1 MVVIMNNQPQEKTMS
16 QTMQIE
22 IDRAVNKF
30 TPPMEVGGGFLR
42 RDEYAKLAR
51 MAVTEGT
58 LIGWAHAENMTRER
72 MQRIIAELQNE
83 VTILRDRVKDV
94 EMELL
99 AVQK

>member
-1 MVVIMNNQPQEKTMS
+1 MNNPQEKTMS

-22 IDRAVNKF
+22 IDRAVNRF
-30 TPPMEVGGGFLR
+30 TPPMEVGGGFLGR
-42 RDEYAKLAR
+42 NDFATLAR
-51 MAVTEGT
+51 KAVTEGT

-72 MQRIIAELQNE
+72 MQRTIRELENE

-99 AVQK
+99 AVGK

>member
-1 MVVIMNNQPQEKTMS
+1 MS

-22 IDRAVNKF
+22 IDRAVNRF
-30 TPPMEVGGGFLR
+30 TPPMEIGGSFLS
-42 RDEYAKLAR
+42 RDDIKTFAR
-51 MAVTEGT
+51 NAVTQGT

-72 MQRIIAELQNE
+72 MQRKISELEHE

-99 AVQK
+99 AVGK

>member
-1 MVVIMNNQPQEKTMS
+1 MS

-72 MQRIIAELQNE
+72 MQRKISELENE
-83 VTILRDRVKDV
+83 VSILRDRVKDV

-99 AVQK
+99 ATQK

>member
-1 MVVIMNNQPQEKTMS
+1 MS

-30 TPPMEVGGGFLR
+30 TPPMEVGGGFLT
-42 RDEYAKLAR
+42 RDEYARLAR

-72 MQRIIAELQNE
+72 MQRKVTELEHE
-83 VTILRDRVKDV
+83 VIILRERVKEV

-99 AVQK
+99 ATQK

>member
-1 MVVIMNNQPQEKTMS
+1 MS

-22 IDRAVNKF
+22 IDRAVNRF
-30 TPPMEVGGGFLR
+30 TPPMEVGGGFLS
-42 RDEYAKLAR
+42 RDDFKTFAR
-51 MAVTEGT
+51 KAVTEGT

-72 MQRIIAELQNE
+72 MQRKITELENE

>member
-1 MVVIMNNQPQEKTMS
+1 MS

-72 MQRIIAELQNE
+72 MQRTIRELENE
-83 VTILRDRVKDV
+83 VSILRDRVKDV

>member
-1 MVVIMNNQPQEKTMS
+1 MS

-72 MQRIIAELQNE
+72 MQRQLDQLDYEMKCIK
-83 VTILRDRVKDV
+83 DRLKDA

>member
-1 MVVIMNNQPQEKTMS
+1 MS

-51 MAVTEGT
+51 MAITEGT
-58 LIGWAHAENMTRER
+58 LIGWTHAENMTRER
-72 MQRIIAELQNE
+72 MQPKITKMEHE
-83 VTILRDRVKDV
+83 VTILRERVKEV